1 MLGRMADK
9 VLNLYYLRGDNMNK
23 PENEFAH
30 IENAMLGES
39 LTFSDRE
46 EYLNAVEE
54 MILADEG
61 WLDDDLTDE
70 EK

>member
-1 MLGRMADK
+1 
-9 VLNLYYLRGDNMNK
+9 MNK
-23 PENEFAH
+23 PENEFAR

-46 EYLNAVEE
+46 EYLDAVEE